1 MDLKQTLKALFVG
14 FCFGFGLTW
23 LLAIILPFT
32 MGVSNI
38 GKFLRDCGGDI
49 FSYSIFGAFL
59 MSLFWLI
66 GAASSQK
73 RKKRE
78 ALEDEMREY
87 FRRQKEKSED

>member
-1 MDLKQTLKALFVG
+1 MDLKQTLKAPLVG

-23 LLAIILPFT
+23 LLAVIIPFT

-38 GKFLRDCGGDI
+38 GNFLRDCGGDI

-87 FRRQKEKSED
+87 FRRQNEKNED

>member
-1 MDLKQTLKALFVG
+1 MDLKQTLKALFGG

-23 LLAIILPFT
+23 LLAIILPLI
-32 MGVSNI
+32 MGTTNI

-49 FSYSIFGAFL
+49 FTASIFIAFL

-78 ALEDEMREY
+78 ALEEEMREY
-87 FRRQKEKSED
+87 FRRQNEKGE

>member
-1 MDLKQTLKALFVG
+1 
-14 FCFGFGLTW
+14 
-23 LLAIILPFT
+23 
-32 MGVSNI
+32 
-38 GKFLRDCGGDI
+38 
-49 FSYSIFGAFL
+49 

-87 FRRQKEKSED
+87 FRRQNEKNED

>member
-1 MDLKQTLKALFVG
+1 MDLKQTLKALLVG

-23 LLAIILPFT
+23 LLALIIPLT
-32 MGVSNI
+32 MGTNNI
-38 GKFLRDCGGDI
+38 GKFLRDCSSDI
-49 FSYSIFGAFL
+49 FSTSIFIAFL

-87 FRRQKEKSED
+87 FRRQNEKSE

>member
-1 MDLKQTLKALFVG
+1 MDLKQTLKALLVG

-23 LLAIILPFT
+23 LLALIIPFT
-32 MGVSNI
+32 MGTNNI
-38 GKFLRDCGGDI
+38 GKFLSDCSSDI
-49 FSYSIFGAFL
+49 FSTSIFIAFL

-87 FRRQKEKSED
+87 FRRQNEKGE